1 MIEIKHL
8 SKTFQMK
15 DGAVNALKDID
26 LTIPDGSIY
35 GIIGMSGA
43 GKSTLVRCI
52 NLLERPTEGSVVIDG
67 TAMETLSPAALRER
81 RRDITMIFQQFNL
94 LMQRSC
100 LKNICFP
107 MEIQRIPKKERIRRA
122 EELAEMVHITPYLK
136 RKPAELSGGQQQRV
150 AIARALSKR
159 PDVLLLDEPLSNLDA
174 KLRVEMREEIR
185 RIQREAGITT
195 VFVTHDQEEASSIAD
210 RVVLLRDGVLQQ
222 EDTARGLYENPV
234 NLFAADFLGTPP
246 INQLHGI
253 VQNGR
258 LVLDGGIPAAL
269 ALPDGL
275 AEGQE
280 IVLAVRAESILP
292 QGDTPAFR
300 TTVLERY
307 SLGKDELVRLQ
318 AGPAELRGLVP
329 AELEILPGAELA
341 VGLKKRGVFLFDA
354 KTGVRYL

>member
-1 MIEIKHL
+1 MQIKLEHL
-8 SKTFQMK
+8 TKRFGDTV
-15 DGAVNALKDID
+15 AVNDLSITLESGKLIALLGPSGCGKTTTLNMISGI
-26 LTIPDGSIY
+26 LPVSGGSIFFDDRDVTSLPPEKR
-35 GIIGMSGA
+35 GIG
-43 GKSTLVRCI
+43 LVFQ
-52 NLLERPTEGSVVIDG
+52 NY
-67 TAMETLSPAALRER
+67 ALYPHM
-81 RRDITMIFQQFNL
+81 TVLQ
-94 LMQRSC
+94 
-100 LKNICFP
+100 NICFP

-159 PDVLLLDEPLSNLDA
+159 PDVLLLDEPLSNLD
-174 KLRVEMREEIR
+174 
-185 RIQREAGITT
+185 
-195 VFVTHDQEEASSIAD
+195 DQEEASSIAD

-246 INQLHGI
+246 INQLHGV

-329 AELEILPGAELA
+329 AELEILPGTELA